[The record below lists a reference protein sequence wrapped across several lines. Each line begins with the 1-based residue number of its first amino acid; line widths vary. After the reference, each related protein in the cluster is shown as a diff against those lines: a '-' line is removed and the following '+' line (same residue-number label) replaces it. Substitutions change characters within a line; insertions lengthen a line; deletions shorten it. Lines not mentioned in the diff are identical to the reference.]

1 MSGGS
6 TKGKSV
12 WCQGQVEKL
21 EEAWPIGSWPEVL
34 RKCMKGRVHRANAT
48 TYFRT
53 WTLLIAVAFW
63 HQWTVTP
70 ACFLS
75 LQAWGDCQESLG
87 TSLQV
92 SSIDTLL
99 ISSSVSLSMSLSLSH
114 SPLSHSI
121 LGFFSL
127 FKLEANYF
135 TILWWFLP
143 YIHMNQPWVYMCSP
157 SWSSL
162 PPPSP
167 SHPSRSSQCTSPEH
181 PVSWIESGVAIYF
194 TYDNIHISMLFSQ
207 IIPPSPS
214 PTESKN
220 LFFTSVS
227 LLLSRIYGHCYHLSK
242 FHISVLI
249 HCIGIFL
256 SDLLRSV

>member
-70 ACFLS
+70 ACSLS

-114 SPLSHSI
+114 SPLTLSI
-121 LGFFSL
+121 HKQPLIWL
-127 FKLEANYF
+127 LI
-135 TILWWFLP
+135 TLP
-143 YIHMNQPWVYMCSP
+143 LCVPHLS
-157 SWSSL
+157 SDGSL
-162 PPPSP
+162 PTLGS
-167 SHPSRSSQCTSPEH
+167 
-181 PVSWIESGVAIYF
+181 ALF
-194 TYDNIHISMLFSQ
+194 IS
-207 IIPPSPS
+207 
-214 PTESKN
+214 T
-220 LFFTSVS
+220 
-227 LLLSRIYGHCYHLSK
+227 
-242 FHISVLI
+242 
-249 HCIGIFL
+249 
-256 SDLLRSV
+256 